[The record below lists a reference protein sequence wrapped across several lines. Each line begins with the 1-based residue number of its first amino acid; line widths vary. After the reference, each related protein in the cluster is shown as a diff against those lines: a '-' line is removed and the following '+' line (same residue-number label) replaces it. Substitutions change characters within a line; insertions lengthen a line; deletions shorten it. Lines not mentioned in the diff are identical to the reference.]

1 MVVENKNDTS
11 FSPSLNK
18 EALEDVIDALEE
30 NKDALD
36 NEFEANQIGER
47 INEWVTTASQTDEL
61 TASRFGASID
71 TENVMPESGEGS
83 SRIEGGTMFRQAAVA
98 QDADQSMNGFEGG
111 SASGDADADALE
123 GKIIS
128 RAYTKVKEKNFT
140 ISNFSDILIFQTNGF
155 TSQPLRGFSMMKIS
169 KLLILIVK
177 AKIPLDCMRIK

>member
-1 MVVENKNDTS
+1 M
-11 FSPSLNK
+11 
-18 EALEDVIDALEE
+18 IDALEE

-111 SASGDADADALE
+111 SASGDADSDAL
-123 GKIIS
+123 
-128 RAYTKVKEKNFT
+128 REK
-140 ISNFSDILIFQTNGF
+140 
-155 TSQPLRGFSMMKIS
+155 
-169 KLLILIVK
+169 
-177 AKIPLDCMRIK
+177 